1 MKAVFLGLSASLL
14 AVFMGVAQE
23 NQSPPPSSQGPTLST
38 QTQPSEVEKAKA
50 NATVMEPKLQP
61 QITYSGP
68 MVDIFRWENPLRA
81 TQRTNVV
88 RGAHDDITVDLITR
102 RPRGIVLFAF
112 NF

>member
-23 NQSPPPSSQGPTLST
+23 NQSPPPSQGPTLST

-50 NATVMEPKLQP
+50 TTMVQPKLEP

-68 MVDIFRWENPLRA
+68 MVDLFRGENPLRT

-88 RGAHDDITVDLITR
+88 RGAHDDVSVDLITR
-102 RPRGIVLFAF
+102 RPRGIVLFAV

>member
-23 NQSPPPSSQGPTLST
+23 NQSPPSSQGPTLST

-50 NATVMEPKLQP
+50 TTMVQPKLEP

-68 MVDIFRWENPLRA
+68 MVDLFRGENPLRT

-88 RGAHDDITVDLITR
+88 RDDVSVDLITR
-102 RPRGIVLFAF
+102 RPRGIVLFAL